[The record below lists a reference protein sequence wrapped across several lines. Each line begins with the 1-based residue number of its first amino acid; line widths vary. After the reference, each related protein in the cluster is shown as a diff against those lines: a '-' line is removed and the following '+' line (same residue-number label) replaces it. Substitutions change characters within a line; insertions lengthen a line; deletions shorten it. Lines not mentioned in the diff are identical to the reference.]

1 MISTEYSRKD
11 TIKRIVVVYLFPHKL
26 KIFLALIMMI
36 VSAGATGL
44 HAWLVRPALDE
55 VLIQGNKD
63 LLFLIPIAIIITT
76 LCKGLATYTHSFQ
89 MSKVA
94 HSVIASLQSQM
105 FEKLMFLNL
114 KFFNDSKSGNLIS
127 RLINDTYFLRMAIV
141 KSVTGVIKDVLVII
155 FLLANMFYQ
164 SWTLTLF
171 AFFAFPLAIWPIRKI
186 GKSIRKITYTIQ
198 DEIAVFS
205 NVLGESIRGIR
216 QVKAYN
222 REKFEQEKATKTIHQ
237 IKDYF
242 IKSAFISNRLSP
254 LMEFIGSLAIAL
266 SIYIGGIFVL
276 NETMTTGQF
285 MSFLVSLLL
294 AYQPVKALGNL
305 NISVQEGLAGAE
317 RIFKLLDTSSNF
329 IEKTHEEKKSL
340 VVTEGK
346 IEFKNISFSYDKIK
360 ILDNINLVFPAG
372 KKTALVGLSGSGKS
386 TILSIL
392 LNLFDNY
399 KGEILI
405 DNQNTKEYSL
415 ESLRDSMAL
424 VTQETMLFNDTITS
438 NIKYGNLKAN
448 NADILNAANLA
459 GVNEFSESLANK
471 LETVVGESGIKVSG
485 GQRQRIAIARAII
498 KNSPILLLDEATSSL
513 DNLTEKQIQVSINK
527 LMKNK
532 TSIVVAHR
540 LSTIEDAD
548 LIYVLENGKIT
559 DSGRHNDLLN
569 TSFLYK
575 NLQMKEK
582 LENKKKKKNN

>member
-1 MISTEYSRKD
+1 MTSSKISRKD
-11 TIKRIVVVYLFPHKL
+11 IIKRIIINYLLPHKL
-26 KIFLALIMMI
+26 KIFLALVMMI
-36 VSAGATGL
+36 ISAGATGL

-55 VLIQGNKD
+55 VLIQGNKEM
-63 LLFLIPIAIIITT
+63 LFLIPLAIIIAT

-94 HSVIASLQSQM
+94 HSVIASLQFKM
-105 FEKLMFLNL
+105 VEKLMFLNL
-114 KFFNDSKSGNLIS
+114 KFFNDSKTGNLIS

-141 KSVTGVIKDVLVII
+141 KSVTGIIKDFLVII

-198 DEIAVFS
+198 NEIAVFS

-216 QVKAYN
+216 QIKAYN
-222 REKFEQEKATKTIHQ
+222 REEFEKEKAKKTIHQ

-242 IKSAFISNRLSP
+242 IRSAFISNRLSP

-266 SIYIGGIFVL
+266 SIYIGGVFVL

-305 NISVQEGLAGAE
+305 NISVQEGLASAE
-317 RIFKLLDTSSNF
+317 RIFKLLDTSDNF
-329 IEKTHEEKKSL
+329 IEKTYREKNPLIVK
-340 VVTEGK
+340 EGK
-346 IEFKNISFSYDKIK
+346 IELKNISFSYDENK
-360 ILDNINLVFPAG
+360 ILDNINLIFPAG
-372 KKTALVGLSGSGKS
+372 QKTALVGLSGSGKS
-386 TILSIL
+386 TILSLL

-405 DNQNTKEYSL
+405 DNQNIKEYSL
-415 ESLRDSMAL
+415 ESLRNNMAL
-424 VTQETMLFNDTITS
+424 VTQETMLFNDTIAK
-438 NIKYGNLKAN
+438 NIQYGNLKAN
-448 NADILNAANLA
+448 NFDLEKASNLA
-459 GVNEFSESLANK
+459 GVNQFTDSLPKK
-471 LETVVGESGIKVSG
+471 LETIVGESGIKVSG

-513 DNLTEKQIQVSINK
+513 DNLTENQIQESINQ

-548 LIYVLENGKIT
+548 LIYVIENGKII
-559 DSGRHNDLLN
+559 DSGNHKYLLN
-569 TSFLYK
+569 HSNLYK
-575 NLQMKEK
+575 NLQVKEK
-582 LENKKKKKNN
+582 LENEN

>member
-63 LLFLIPIAIIITT
+63 LLFLIPIAIIIAT

-171 AFFAFPLAIWPIRKI
+171 AFFSFFLAIWPIRKI

-360 ILDNINLVFPAG
+360 ILDNIDLVFPAG

-415 ESLRDSMAL
+415 ESLRDNMAL

-513 DNLTEKQIQVSINK
+513 DNLTEKQIQLSINK

-582 LENKKKKKNN
+582 LENEN

>member
-1 MISTEYSRKD
+1 MSESQNSRKNS
-11 TIKRIVVVYLFPHKL
+11 IKRIISYLFPYKL
-26 KIFLALIMMI
+26 KIILALMMMI
-36 VSAGATGL
+36 ISAGATGL

-55 VLIQGNKD
+55 VLIQGNKEM
-63 LLFLIPIAIIITT
+63 LFLIPIAIILTT

-94 HSVIASLQSQM
+94 HSVIASLQTEM

-141 KSVTGVIKDVLVII
+141 KSVTGIIKDFLVII

-198 DEIAVFS
+198 NEIAIFS

-222 REKFEQEKATKTIHQ
+222 REEFEKERAKKTINQ
-237 IKDYF
+237 IKNYF

-266 SIYIGGIFVL
+266 SIYVGGIFVL

-317 RIFKLLDTSSNF
+317 RIFNLLDTPTNF
-329 IEKTHEEKKSL
+329 IEKTYINKKPL
-340 VVTEGK
+340 IIKEGR
-346 IEFKNISFSYDKIK
+346 IELKNISFSYDKNK
-360 ILDNINLVFPAG
+360 ILDNINLIFPAG

-386 TILSIL
+386 TILSLL

-399 KGEILI
+399 KGDILI
-405 DNQNTKEYSL
+405 DNQDIKKYSL
-415 ESLRDSMAL
+415 ESIRNSMAL
-424 VTQETMLFNDTITS
+424 VTQETLLFNDTITK
-438 NIKYGNLKAN
+438 NIQYGNLTASKD
-448 NADILNAANLA
+448 DIANAANLA
-459 GVNEFSESLANK
+459 GVDKFAKSLPKN
-471 LETVVGESGIKVSG
+471 LETIVGESGIKVSG
-485 GQRQRIAIARAII
+485 GQRQRIAIARAIL
-498 KNSPILLLDEATSSL
+498 KDSRILLLDEATSSL
-513 DNLTEKQIQVSINK
+513 DNLTENQIQESINK
-527 LMKNK
+527 LMKDR

-548 LIYVLENGKIT
+548 IIYIIDKGKII
-559 DSGRHNDLLN
+559 DSGNHIDLLN
-569 TSFLYK
+569 NSNFYK
-575 NLQMKEK
+575 SLQMKEK
-582 LENKKKKKNN
+582 FENEN